1 MDNRDFSYRSGN
13 PASRPPASDSGDDTP
28 LFNEI
33 PYTSRRSSGSGGR
46 GETPASGGRGSEWT
60 SPYGGRPYSRPRM
73 EARPRDPAPQERRAA
88 PVYTELSWE
97 DLRRG
102 NTAGGQTAPPVS
114 PTQSVPPQQTENAAA
129 QRRSATPYFGGFEQE
144 RDSLFNSNQPYHT
157 PGSENVPRR
166 EIRYV
171 APTRPGARQRA
182 ARERA
187 SQRTAAPEQPTPA
200 VQPRTSRQNAA
211 PRRTPSASAGRPSN
225 NRPRGGKHIP
235 PIYLMGGFV
244 LLALLIF
251 GIAKLAGGSG
261 SNNIRPATPVP
272 AVSAA
277 PFDVQPTEVPVTA
290 ETTPEVEPDFTPTPS
305 PEPSPT
311 PSGPKAQKLGELIVP
326 ADWGPTV
333 PERRREV
340 YDSYFDKSCMIGNS
354 LVDGFFMWSGLTNIR
369 YIYSTGAT
377 VAGAIG
383 GLDLAPLTLNPD
395 GYYTDIYLMF
405 GLNEIGID
413 VNSFVQS
420 YKKLVDFIREHQ
432 STANIYIISVTP
444 VTKRVD
450 EDPNEPQKMER
461 IRTFNSALKEFCTDQ
476 NCWYLDIYSM
486 LLDKDGYLSMDYA
499 FVEDGK
505 HFEKSGYVAWANYMK
520 NHYVDSTLLTE

>member
-1 MDNRDFSYRSGN
+1 MNNRDPGCRSGN

-46 GETPASGGRGSEWT
+46 GDPSSSSGGRGSEWS

-73 EARPRDPAPQERRAA
+73 ETRPRDTAPQDRRAS
-88 PVYTELSWE
+88 PVYTELSWD

-102 NTAGGQTAPPVS
+102 NTGGEQAAPP
-114 PTQSVPPQQTENAAA
+114 PQPAPPPQTENAAPS
-129 QRRSATPYFGGFEQE
+129 RRSATPYFGGFEQE
-144 RDSLFNSNQPYHT
+144 RDSLFNNNQPYHT
-157 PGSENVPRR
+157 PGSENTPRR

-182 ARERA
+182 AQQRA
-187 SQRTAAPEQPTPA
+187 SQRSAVPEQTPPPAQRRA
-200 VQPRTSRQNAA
+200 VRPAA
-211 PRRTPSASAGRPSN
+211 SSGRTPPPSAGR
-225 NRPRGGKHIP
+225 RQTAGRRGGKHIP

-251 GIAKLAGGSG
+251 GISRLAGGSG
-261 SNNIRPATPVP
+261 SNNIKPGTSVPPVSAVPYSAQPSEAPVNAEATP
-272 AVSAA
+272 
-277 PFDVQPTEVPVTA
+277 D
-290 ETTPEVEPDFTPTPS
+290 VEPDFTPTPS

-326 ADWGPTV
+326 ADWGPVV

-354 LVDGFFMWSGLTNIR
+354 LVEGFLMWSGLTNLR

-377 VAGAIG
+377 VAGAMG

-432 STANIYIISVTP
+432 STANIYVISVTP

-461 IRTFNSALKEFCTDQ
+461 IRNFNSALKEFCADQ

-486 LLDKDGYLSMDYA
+486 LLDKDGYLSLDYA
-499 FVEDGK
+499 FIEDGK